1 MASFLTKVNNFSFK
15 TRYWMMFE
23 SRKIVK
29 KVVTSFAFEVRL
41 WNVTFIIVSVIFKGH
56 SGPPFYQLC
65 CSPPKMGNNIIEWPA
80 EPSMNSI
87 QSRGCAKKILIFVRR
102 CFIKNLHY

>member
-1 MASFLTKVNNFSFK
+1 
-15 TRYWMMFE
+15 MMFE

-41 WNVTFIIVSVIFKGH
+41 WNVTFIIVSTIFKGH

-87 QSRGCAKKILIFVRR
+87 QSRGCAKKNSNFCKKMFHKKFALLGFIFTLLVHIQRGG
-102 CFIKNLHY
+102 

>member
-41 WNVTFIIVSVIFKGH
+41 WNVTFIIVS
-56 SGPPFYQLC
+56 
-65 CSPPKMGNNIIEWPA
+65 
-80 EPSMNSI
+80 
-87 QSRGCAKKILIFVRR
+87 
-102 CFIKNLHY
+102 IKVGEYRVGAR